1 MDDSGMGSGL
11 TALIIENNGVSTT
24 GNGEYGMGRSQIG
37 ILKDNDSDFI
47 RRIPQPFQGKKL
59 GNGVIF
65 AITPIVKELLGNG
78 PVVLPS
84 IIIQIKDILLF
95 VNISIYLKDL
105 LFAGQP
111 PNGIKKL
118 EPSTQMTLG
127 EESFRTISLRHVLK
141 DMAFQYTQPLG
152 QMGKPVL
159 LHGPVTKQAR
169 KGISAGGLDKR
180 RQTKKDHQ

>member
-1 MDDSGMGSGL
+1 MHDSGMGSGL
-11 TALIIENNGVSTT
+11 PTLIIENNGVSTS
-24 GNGEYGMGRSQIG
+24 GNGEYGMGCAQIG

-59 GNGVIF
+59 GNGVIL

-78 PVVLPS
+78 PVILPA
-84 IIIQIKDILLF
+84 IIIQIKDIFLF
-95 VNISIYLKDL
+95 IDIAIDLKDL
-105 LFAGQP
+105 LLAGQP

-127 EESFRTISLRHVLK
+127 EESFRTIPLRHILK
-141 DMAFQYTQPLG
+141 NMAFKHTQPLG

-159 LHGPVTKQAR
+159 LHGPVTKQSR